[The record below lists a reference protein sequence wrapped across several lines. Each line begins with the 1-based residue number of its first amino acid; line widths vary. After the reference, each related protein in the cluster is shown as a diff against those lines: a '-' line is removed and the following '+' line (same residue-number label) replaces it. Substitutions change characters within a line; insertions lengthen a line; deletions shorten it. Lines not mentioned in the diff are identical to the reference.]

1 MTLASVPLPAQ
12 PGAAGEAAPLIFLVA
27 GEASGDLI
35 GQRLM
40 LALRRRLGALRFAGV
55 GGARMAA
62 SGLESLFP
70 LGELSLVGI
79 GEVLPHIPKLL
90 RRIRETAEEIER
102 RAPDL
107 VLFIDASGFARGV
120 ARRLRKRR
128 WPRPVVQYKAPQTW
142 AYWPW
147 RARAMARD
155 FDLVL
160 CILPFEPAHLAHY
173 GVTSAYIGH
182 PALESGAGR
191 GDGAAFRARHGLAA
205 GTPLL
210 MMLPG
215 SRANE
220 VKRVLP
226 LYREVAR
233 RLVEALPGLRIVVP
247 TMETVADQVAAGL
260 QDWPGR
266 PLVISGE
273 QERYDA
279 MAAAQAA
286 LCVTGTVTVELT
298 LARLPMVACYKVSWI
313 TTLFVL
319 AFVRIRYA
327 AMVNLLLNREAVPE
341 FLQNRATA
349 ANLTRAT
356 LALLV
361 DPAVRGAQLAALD
374 EARLVLATPLDA
386 SPTETAADLVVQRL
400 RAGVPAA
407 AAER

>member
-1 MTLASVPLPAQ
+1 MTPVP
-12 PGAAGEAAPLIFLVA
+12 AAGGEGPLVYLVA

-40 LALRRRLGALRFAGV
+40 LALRRRLGPVRFAGV

-62 SGLESLFP
+62 EGLDSLFP

-90 RRIRETAEEIER
+90 RRIRETAQEVQR

-120 ARRLRKRR
+120 ARRLKRQGWR
-128 WPRPVVQYKAPQTW
+128 GPVVQYKAPQTW

-182 PALESGAGR
+182 PALESGAGQ
-191 GDGAAFRARHGLAA
+191 GDAAAFRARHGLAA
-205 GTPLL
+205 DTPLL
-210 MMLPG
+210 MLLPG
-215 SRANE
+215 SRMNE
-220 VKRVLP
+220 VRRALP
-226 LYREVAR
+226 LYGQGLR
-233 RLVEALPGLRIVVP
+233 RLEGVGPGLRVGGP
-247 TMETVADQVAAGL
+247 TGETGAERVAQGVR
-260 QDWPGR
+260 DWPGQ
-266 PLVISGE
+266 PLVITGQ
-273 QERYDA
+273 QERFDA
-279 MAAAQAA
+279 MAAATAA

-298 LARLPMVACYKVSWI
+298 LARLPMVACYKVSWL
-313 TTLFVL
+313 TMLFAL

-327 AMVNLLLNREAVPE
+327 AMVNLLLDREAVPE
-341 FLQNRATA
+341 FLQYDARPARMARALGA
-349 ANLTRAT
+349 LLTDPDARARQRAD
-356 LALLV
+356 LAL
-361 DPAVRGAQLAALD
+361 ARAL
-374 EARLVLATPLDA
+374 LATPA
-386 SPTETAADLVVQRL
+386 RAPPTETAADLVVERL
-400 RAGVPAA
+400 RLAG
-407 AAER
+407 R